1 MKVTKEH
8 LRDTC
13 VAIGKGLL
21 QHNATREELK
31 DIFHAKSGS
40 IINTCF
46 NDLIAA
52 YEDSPENAML
62 SAVIQ
67 EALTMSTQEYTTL
80 RTLLCYHHNA
90 DTNKTVRN
98 ELARGVPVPRLSTSK
113 ENLQFK
119 REKCPGIVSL
129 ICLRGGE
136 LKLGAFADLD
146 PDDPYTKPVG
156 ARRKLLELLFSEV
169 EMYSHF
175 FQYPLQAD
183 ADGIYRLHWVRFIDG
198 SNIKDV
204 PFTISSLHCATLDR
218 HSRATHNQVPL
229 WKIGAGEGDDVVI
242 DMIGVEEGEWAEI
255 AGKTITHNNK
265 NFVFTVENAPDRK
278 MASSLHG
285 MTGSAGNRPLVG
297 NNIHK
302 DDFGK
307 LDFYLGDD
315 GTKTYEFH
323 DWMENYF
330 KVRTWLQDTAEKR
343 KNLSEAA
350 NTW

>member
-8 LRDTC
+8 LRDTR

-21 QHNATREELK
+21 QHNATRAELK
-31 DIFHAKSGS
+31 DIFLHAKSGS

-67 EALTMSTQEYTTL
+67 EALTMSTRENTTL

-169 EMYSHF
+169 EMYLHF
-175 FQYPLQAD
+175 FQYPC
-183 ADGIYRLHWVRFIDG
+183 RRTRTG
-198 SNIKDV
+198 STGSTGCASLTGPTSKMSPSPSP
-204 PFTISSLHCATLDR
+204 PFTARPWTDTVGPLTIKYRSGRLAQGRAMTWSST
-218 HSRATHNQVPL
+218 
-229 WKIGAGEGDDVVI
+229 
-242 DMIGVEEGEWAEI
+242 
-255 AGKTITHNNK
+255 
-265 NFVFTVENAPDRK
+265 
-278 MASSLHG
+278 
-285 MTGSAGNRPLVG
+285 
-297 NNIHK
+297 
-302 DDFGK
+302 
-307 LDFYLGDD
+307 
-315 GTKTYEFH
+315 
-323 DWMENYF
+323 
-330 KVRTWLQDTAEKR
+330 
-343 KNLSEAA
+343 
-350 NTW
+350 